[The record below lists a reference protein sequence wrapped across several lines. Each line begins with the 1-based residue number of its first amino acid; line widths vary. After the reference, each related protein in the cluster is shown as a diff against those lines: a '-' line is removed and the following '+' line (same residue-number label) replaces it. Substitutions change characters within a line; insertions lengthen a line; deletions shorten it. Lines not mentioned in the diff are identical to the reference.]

1 MQKHEDLSELCIK
14 RHSTSSLPSGYT
26 YCNSHNVLWEEGT
39 TVWCKSVWMP
49 HLWKCDVREILSSLP
64 HPHMKLAQI
73 IKGRDNMAEIN
84 SLISSWHFI
93 IDNTSREHLTKTSKL
108 NKPKAVALTVQAW
121 RHTNLHSMLCKRK
134 GVSEEV
140 LLVWNQGLNYCIFF
154 SSRQHPETSFRT
166 WKAEREP
173 SQGGSGT
180 GSWIL
185 SHPWTWAKTKC
196 QKMEASILFQQFF
209 LERNVFASRTKE
221 KKHLLAQVRCARQ
234 ASTPASGKGRLNH
247 IDHLTIWLQIWN
259 MHLKI
264 MLGCV
269 EVGGRGVNRYEEG
282 ENEKKP
288 TVRDLRAGEI

>member
-39 TVWCKSVWMP
+39 TVWCKSVWTP

-64 HPHMKLAQI
+64 HPHTKLAQI
-73 IKGRDNMAEIN
+73 IKGRDDMAEIN

-134 GVSEEV
+134 GISEEV

-154 SSRQHPETSFRT
+154 FTSTSRNQLQNLEGRERT
-166 WKAEREP
+166 ITRWV
-173 SQGGSGT
+173 GN
-180 GSWIL
+180 WIL
-185 SHPWTWAKTKC
+185 DP
-196 QKMEASILFQQFF
+196 
-209 LERNVFASRTKE
+209 FAS
-221 KKHLLAQVRCARQ
+221 LDL
-234 ASTPASGKGRLNH
+234 GK
-247 IDHLTIWLQIWN
+247 D
-259 MHLKI
+259 
-264 MLGCV
+264 
-269 EVGGRGVNRYEEG
+269 
-282 ENEKKP
+282 
-288 TVRDLRAGEI
+288 